1 MSDYQLLRDAAAAAY
16 DADIVAY
23 FGNISRDRATQI
35 IDVCRKRRL
44 RRNCVLWIYSYGG
57 DAHAAYRIARHLQ
70 EAYRTEDD
78 DQALRGT
85 LYAFVSGVCKSAGT
99 ILTLGASKL
108 ILGEKAELGPID
120 AQIRNPEEVGE
131 RTSGLTPIQALGVL
145 EQQSVILFRRHFREL
160 RFHTDLSF
168 STRMSA
174 DIATQLTKGLLT
186 PLYEQLDPIRLAEIE
201 RSLRISQEYGTRIE
215 KNLKPKALEKL
226 ISGYPTHSFVI
237 DRKEA
242 KDLFKNVESPKPE
255 LATLTETVAE
265 FADFWLDGSAE
276 AYAGYLTDVPPAAPV
291 QGVIPMPEQQG
302 AAEPAAAGGGAQ

>member
-276 AYAGYLTDVPPAAPV
+276 AYAGYLTDEPPAAPV